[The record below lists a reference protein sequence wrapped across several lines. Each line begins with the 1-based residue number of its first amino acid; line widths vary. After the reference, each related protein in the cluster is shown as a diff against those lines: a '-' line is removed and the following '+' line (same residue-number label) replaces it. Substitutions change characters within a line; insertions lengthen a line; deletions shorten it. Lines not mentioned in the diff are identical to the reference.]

1 MPTNASKLYLN
12 LYWHMHQPDYRDTL
26 THEYVLPWTY
36 LHAIKDYTDMAYHLE
51 QNAKA
56 RVTVNWVPVLLDQLE
71 DYAEQYKTGMV
82 RDPLLALLMI
92 EDFSTLSSSQC
103 DLILESCFKN
113 HHEKMLQPFA
123 HYQRLFNIYKTL
135 ESESQKPF
143 NYLSSQYK
151 ADLLVW
157 YHLAWTGETIR
168 KTNTLVQELM
178 AKGSMFNFDERIAL
192 FNLIGELIT
201 DLIPRY
207 KKLAQRGQ
215 IEISSTPHFHP
226 ILPLLLDFRSARD
239 SMPFAPL
246 PKNQQYSGGR
256 ARATAHIKQAQ
267 DSHRK
272 RFGKLPT
279 GMWPAEGGVSF
290 QGLSLMA
297 ECGVKWAA
305 TGQAVLANSLYK
317 SYQNEALPA
326 TIDYLYKPYRVV
338 DGKNEILCFFRDDG
352 LSDKIGFEYSKIHS
366 NTAVADFVHALEN
379 IYAQKAA
386 GENPVVSV
394 ILDGENAWE
403 YYPYNGYYFLSEL
416 YEALSNHP
424 NIEMKTFSD
433 IVDMAQTDSSIKVE
447 QLPSIAAGSWVYG
460 TFSTWI
466 GSHDKNLGWDLLC
479 EAKKQYDKVMLTGT
493 LNKEEVAACERQLS
507 ICEGSDWFWWFGDY
521 NSSVSVSSFDQ
532 LYRRNLTN
540 LYRLLRLPVP
550 PSLKQAISLGGGDP
564 AVGGTMRRGQ
574 E

>member
-1 MPTNASKLYLN
+1 
-12 LYWHMHQPDYRDTL
+12 MHQPDYRDTL

-51 QNAKA
+51 QNEKA

-92 EDFSTLSSSQC
+92 EDFATLSNSQC
-103 DLILESCFKN
+103 DLILESCFKS

-135 ESESQKPF
+135 ESETQKPF
-143 NYLSSQYK
+143 AYLSSQYK

-157 YHLAWTGETIR
+157 YHLAWTGESIR
-168 KTNTLVQELM
+168 KNNKLVQDLM

-192 FNLIGELIT
+192 FNLIGDSIT

-207 KKLAQRGQ
+207 KKLEQRGQ
-215 IEISSTPHFHP
+215 IEISSTPHYHP
-226 ILPLLLDFRSARD
+226 ILPLLLDFKSARD
-239 SMPFAPL
+239 AMPFAPL
-246 PKNQQYSGGR
+246 PKNSQYPSGRVR
-256 ARATAHIKQAQ
+256 AQAHITQAQ
-267 DSHRK
+267 QSHKK
-272 RFGKLPT
+272 RFGKAPN

-297 ECGVKWAA
+297 SSGVKWAA

-317 SYQNEALPA
+317 SYPDESLPA
-326 TIDYLYKPYRVV
+326 PIDYLYKPYRIV
-338 DGKNEILCFFRDDG
+338 DGQHEILCFFRDDG

-366 NTAVADFVHALEN
+366 NTAVADFVHSLEQ
-379 IYAQKAA
+379 IYAQKKD
-386 GENPVVSV
+386 GESAVVSV

-416 YEALSNHP
+416 YAALASHP
-424 NIEMKTFSD
+424 NIEMTTFSD
-433 IVDMAQTDSSIKVE
+433 IIKLSKEKPNIPVE
-447 QLPSIAAGSWVYG
+447 TLPNVVAGSWVYG

-466 GSHDKNLGWDLLC
+466 GSEDKNLGWDLLC
-479 EAKKQYDKVMLTGT
+479 DAKKQYDKVMLSG
-493 LNKEEVAACERQLS
+493 LLSEDEVAACERQLS

-550 PSLKQAISLGGGDP
+550 PALKKAISVGGGDP